1 MDHSDTA
8 RRALLSS
15 AHLDQF
21 ERPLAVTL
29 TMKLRASGRACDPV
43 TASRNFRHFMNR
55 LNRTVFGQAAKRYGK
70 SLRVLPVLEQ
80 NQEGR
85 LHYHAIIDRPER
97 MEIAEFGALVRD
109 TWLRTDFG
117 YRHIDVQ
124 PVTGDGWVAY
134 LCKKRQ
140 KPEGLLDSI
149 DWNNCTSTLG

>member
-15 AHLDQF
+15 VRLDQF

-70 SLRVLPVLEQ
+70 RLRVFPVLEQ
-80 NQEGR
+80 NREGR
-85 LHYHAIIDRPER
+85 LHYHAIIDRPKWIG
-97 MEIAEFGALVRD
+97 IAEFGAFVREN
-109 TWLRTDFG
+109 WLRTDFG
-117 YRHIDVQ
+117 YRQIDVQ

-134 LCKKRQ
+134 LCKRRQ